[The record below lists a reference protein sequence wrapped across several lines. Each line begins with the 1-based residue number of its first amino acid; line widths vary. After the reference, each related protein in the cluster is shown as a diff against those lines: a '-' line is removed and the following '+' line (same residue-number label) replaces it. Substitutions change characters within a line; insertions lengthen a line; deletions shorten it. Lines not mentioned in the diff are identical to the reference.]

1 MALRVKFFHSLF
13 SLPSHIDISQ
23 RGDFNHHILHH
34 IWVLECW
41 LVWKPL
47 EPSEVQI
54 KFGVF
59 LLEAQ
64 DDSEGLDEIGCQLE
78 LRGFKYLGGYGL
90 KGS

>member
-1 MALRVKFFHSLF
+1 M
-13 SLPSHIDISQ
+13 
-23 RGDFNHHILHH
+23 
-34 IWVLECW
+34 
-41 LVWKPL
+41 
-47 EPSEVQI
+47 EPSEVQM

-78 LRGFKYLGGYGL
+78 QGLSTHEDMGL